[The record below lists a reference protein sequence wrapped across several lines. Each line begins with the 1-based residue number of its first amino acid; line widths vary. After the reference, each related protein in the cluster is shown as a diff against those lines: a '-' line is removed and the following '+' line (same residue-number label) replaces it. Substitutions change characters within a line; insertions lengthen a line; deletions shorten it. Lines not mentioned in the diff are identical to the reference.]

1 MGFRSIFILTGAGI
15 SAESGVETFRD
26 NGGLWSQVRVEDVA
40 TPQGFARNPT
50 LVRDFYN
57 ARRRGLDKVQPN
69 AAHIALAR
77 LEREFAGEFVL
88 VTQNIDDLHERAGSQ
103 NLIHMHGELTRALC
117 TACEMRSDWRC
128 DMAVDSACPHCG
140 SVGYLRPDVVW

>member
-50 LVRDFYN
+50 
-57 ARRRGLDKVQPN
+57 
-69 AAHIALAR
+69 
-77 LEREFAGEFVL
+77 
-88 VTQNIDDLHERAGSQ
+88 
-103 NLIHMHGELTRALC
+103 
-117 TACEMRSDWRC
+117 
-128 DMAVDSACPHCG
+128 
-140 SVGYLRPDVVW
+140 